1 MEVFIKVVFSPFRPV
16 LATSEGIDRGAGLCE
31 ARAMRLL
38 AAALLFLPMAPVP
51 VSAQATPRIAVV
63 DLTAVFEAHPRTAAA
78 TAELTRMRDA
88 ARKKFRA
95 ESAEL
100 KNTLQR
106 HQELL
111 RDGRRDEAA
120 AELEKANT
128 LERSIAE
135 LGTTNQRNIEEQFR
149 RAKAEIMEDIRR
161 VVREFNAQQGYAL
174 VFDNSSSS
182 SNGLPQVLDAPGA
195 EDITAEI
202 SARLK
207 P

>member
-1 MEVFIKVVFSPFRPV
+1 
-16 LATSEGIDRGAGLCE
+16 
-31 ARAMRLL
+31 MRLF
-38 AAALLFLPMAPVP
+38 LLPLLVTLLNSAF
-51 VSAQATPRIAVV
+51 VSAQDTPRMAVV
-63 DLTAVFEAHPRTAAA
+63 DLTAVFEAHPRTATA
-78 TAELTRMRDA
+78 TAELTKARDA

-111 RDGRRDEAA
+111 RAGQRAEAA
-120 AELEKANT
+120 AELEKANS

-149 RAKAEIMEDIRR
+149 RAKTEIMDDILR
-161 VVREFNAQQGYAL
+161 VVREFNAEKGYAL
-174 VFDNSSSS
+174 VFDKSSAS

-195 EDITAEI
+195 ADVTADIV
-202 SARLK
+202 ARVK
-207 P
+207 Q

>member
-1 MEVFIKVVFSPFRPV
+1 
-16 LATSEGIDRGAGLCE
+16 
-31 ARAMRLL
+31 MRLL

-51 VSAQATPRIAVV
+51 ASAQATPRIAVV

-78 TAELTRMRDA
+78 TAELTKMRDA

-95 ESAEL
+95 ESSEL

-120 AELEKANT
+120 AELEKANS

-174 VFDNSSSS
+174 VFDKSSSS

>member
-1 MEVFIKVVFSPFRPV
+1 MRP
-16 LATSEGIDRGAGLCE
+16 LS
-31 ARAMRLL
+31 LL
-38 AAALLFLPMAPVP
+38 LLTTLLTCASVPAQSAP
-51 VSAQATPRIAVV
+51 RFAVV
-63 DLTAVFEAHPRTAAA
+63 DLTAVFAAHPRTATA
-78 TAELTRMRDA
+78 TAELTKARDA

-111 RDGRRDEAA
+111 RAGNREGAS

-149 RAKAEIMEDIRR
+149 RAKAEIMDGILAE
-161 VVREFNAQQGYAL
+161 VRAFNAEKGYTL
-174 VFDNSSSS
+174 VLDKSSAS

-195 EDITAEI
+195 DDITTEI
-202 SARLK
+202 ITRVK

>member
-1 MEVFIKVVFSPFRPV
+1 
-16 LATSEGIDRGAGLCE
+16 
-31 ARAMRLL
+31 MRLL
-38 AAALLFLPMAPVP
+38 CSLVPLLLLSLAP
-51 VSAQATPRIAVV
+51 AFGQTPAGDVRLAVV
-63 DLTAVFEAHPRTAAA
+63 DLTAVFEAHPRTASA
-78 TAELTRMRDA
+78 TAELARTRDA

-111 RDGRRDEAA
+111 RAGDRAGAT
-120 AELEKANT
+120 AELEKANA

-149 RAKAEIMEDIRR
+149 RAKAEIMDDILR
-161 VVREFNAQQGYAL
+161 VVREFNAEKGYAL
-174 VFDNSSSS
+174 VLDKSSAS

-195 EDITAEI
+195 DDVTAEI
-202 SARLK
+202 IARVK
-207 P
+207 Q

>member
-1 MEVFIKVVFSPFRPV
+1 
-16 LATSEGIDRGAGLCE
+16 
-31 ARAMRLL
+31 MRLL
-38 AAALLFLPMAPVP
+38 FLLVLTCASVCAQNAPRV
-51 VSAQATPRIAVV
+51 AVV
-63 DLTAVFEAHPRTAAA
+63 DLTAVFEAHPRTATA
-78 TAELTRMRDA
+78 TAELTKTRDA

-111 RDGRRDEAA
+111 RAGNREGAS

-149 RAKAEIMEDIRR
+149 RAKAEIMDDILR
-161 VVREFNAQQGYAL
+161 VVREFNAEKGYIL
-174 VFDNSSSS
+174 VLDKSSAS

-195 EDITAEI
+195 DDVTADIIT
-202 SARLK
+202 RVK
-207 P
+207 Q

>member
-1 MEVFIKVVFSPFRPV
+1 MRP
-16 LATSEGIDRGAGLCE
+16 LPLLLLITLLTSTSI
-31 ARAMRLL
+31 
-38 AAALLFLPMAPVP
+38 
-51 VSAQATPRIAVV
+51 SAQNTPRLAVV
-63 DLTAVFEAHPRTAAA
+63 DLTAVFEAHPRTATA
-78 TAELTRMRDA
+78 TAELAKTRDA

-111 RDGRRDEAA
+111 RAGQREQAT
-120 AELEKANT
+120 AELEKANA

-149 RAKAEIMEDIRR
+149 RAKSEIMDAILG
-161 VVREFNAQQGYAL
+161 VVREFNAEKGYAL
-174 VFDNSSSS
+174 VIDKSSAS

-195 EDITAEI
+195 DDITAEI
-202 SARLK
+202 LARVK